1 MLYATRLDPMATDSN
16 GPSLAELFDQLH
28 ALDTVGR
35 EALLARMSE
44 PMASRLRALLAADAE
59 PDSRID
65 AAFTPLT
72 FSEATD
78 IPTGDR
84 IGAWQVIGELGRGG
98 MGTVLLGEREID
110 GTIQRGAIKLMRG
123 RMLDEE
129 RSRFRRERQILATLD
144 HPDIARLIDGGE
156 TESGQPYLVVEYVRG
171 ETLAQRLREHRP
183 DRSTVLLWIE
193 RIASAVQHAHQHLVI
208 HRDLKPAN
216 VMITP
221 ELGVKLL
228 DFGVAKLLDP
238 DTADDD
244 ASTRVF
250 TPGYASPEQL
260 AGRAIGTASDV
271 YSLGRILAEVL
282 GANETDSDLS
292 AIVAKATAELPADRY
307 LTMAE
312 FQDDL
317 IAWRERRPV
326 RAAASTWHYRLRKLV
341 RRHPVGS
348 LATFAALVIIAV
360 LGWRLFDALGLAEQ
374 ERTRA
379 DIARV
384 QAEQQLDRSR
394 SVVGFYARMFAGVAP
409 EHALGQS
416 LAPSEL
422 LQRAERLLAEAP
434 PDDPALLAELSASLG
449 VLYQRLGDGENAVR
463 LLTAGLATPS
473 PDDPY
478 AGLLRADREHA
489 LSLMLFDLGRND
501 EALASANRAQSLRQR
516 FAPDDTRSQFQTEL
530 LFVNQWLGLRNIDEA
545 RAAMARAEA
554 WFAQLKP
561 EPLDHLDRDNTRAML
576 AMDEQRFAD
585 AASAATLA
593 LAILS
598 EYPALD
604 RTRSIELE
612 RTLARANQAMG
623 QLDPAAEAFA
633 RAIAAQRQY
642 IGDRG
647 TRAMGLHNDYAILLA
662 TLGRFSEARAEYQ
675 LAAEVFA
682 ASGGPTPEN
691 NPRHWNNLCD
701 AETGFGRYTLAA
713 TYCQKALDLLLRE
726 ERSETDPERLLV
738 ESNLA
743 RARGYAGFPAE
754 ALKQLA
760 SVRDRALASQGPE
773 SFTATLQEFRSI
785 RLALLAGQLDEARA
799 FSERTSQS
807 MQAVFPNPHPWRV
820 RLWRAMA
827 LVSLQAGDLA
837 DAAAHLNTGEQE
849 AIAVLSEQHPLRA
862 QILLDRAVLHQ
873 RQGHQAEAI
882 EDLSRAL
889 PVLRACCDA
898 DEIDRAMAER
908 LSKDW
913 QVR

>member
-1 MLYATRLDPMATDSN
+1 M
-16 GPSLAELFDQLH
+16 
-28 ALDTVGR
+28 
-35 EALLARMSE
+35 
-44 PMASRLRALLAADAE
+44 
-59 PDSRID
+59 
-65 AAFTPLT
+65 
-72 FSEATD
+72 
-78 IPTGDR
+78 
-84 IGAWQVIGELGRGG
+84 
-98 MGTVLLGEREID
+98 
-110 GTIQRGAIKLMRG
+110 
-123 RMLDEE
+123 
-129 RSRFRRERQILATLD
+129 
-144 HPDIARLIDGGE
+144 
-156 TESGQPYLVVEYVRG
+156 
-171 ETLAQRLREHRP
+171 P
-183 DRSTVLLWIE
+183 DRATALLWIE

-260 AGRAIGTASDV
+260 AGKAVGTGTDV

-282 GANETDSDLS
+282 GKDKVDNDLRS
-292 AIVAKATAELPADRY
+292 IVAKATAEAPSDRY

-312 FQDDL
+312 LQDDL
-317 IAWRERRPV
+317 VAWRERRPV
-326 RAAASTWHYRLRKLV
+326 RAAASTWHYRLGKLL
-341 RRHPVGS
+341 RRHPTGS
-348 LATFAALVIIAV
+348 VATVTALVVIV
-360 LGWRLFDALGLAEQ
+360 LLGWRWFDALGKAEQ
-374 ERTRA
+374 ERARA
-379 DIARV
+379 DLARV
-384 QAEQQLDRSR
+384 QAEQQLERSR
-394 SVVGFYARMFAGVAP
+394 SVVDFYARMFAGVAP
-409 EHALGQS
+409 EHTLGQS
-416 LAPSEL
+416 LAPAEL
-422 LQRAERLLAEAP
+422 LQRAEHLLTEAP
-434 PDDPALLAELSASLG
+434 PADPALLGELSASLG

-463 LLTAGLATPS
+463 LLTAGLAAPA

-478 AGLLRADREHA
+478 AGLLRADREHTLA
-489 LSLMLFDLGRND
+489 LILFDLGRND
-501 EALASANRAQSLRQR
+501 EALAAAQRAQVLRQR
-516 FAPDDTRSQFQTEL
+516 FAPNDLRSQFQTEL
-530 LFVNQWLGLRNIDEA
+530 LLVNQWLGLRNTDEA
-545 RAAMARAEA
+545 RAAMTRAET
-554 WFAQLKP
+554 WFARLDAQP
-561 EPLDHLDRDNTRAML
+561 QDHLDRDTTRAIL

-585 AASAATLA
+585 AASAASSA
-593 LAILS
+593 LSVLNKT
-598 EYPALD
+598 PDLD

-612 RTLARANQAMG
+612 RTLARAHQALG
-623 QLDPAAEAFA
+623 ELDLAAEAFA
-633 RAIAAQRQY
+633 RAIAAQREY

-662 TLGRFSEARAEYQ
+662 TLGRFSDARAEYQ

-691 NPRHWNNLCD
+691 NPRHLNNLCD
-701 AETGFGRYTLAA
+701 ADTGFGRYALAA

-754 ALKQLA
+754 AMKQLA

-799 FSERTSQS
+799 FSERTSKS
-807 MQAVFPNPHPWRV
+807 MLVVFPNPHPWRV

-849 AIAVLSEQHPLRA
+849 AIAVLPEQHPLRA
-862 QILLDRAVLHQ
+862 QILLDRASLFK
-873 RQGHQAEAI
+873 RQGNHAAAMT
-882 EDLSRAL
+882 DLAKTL
-889 PVLRACCDA
+889 PVLRACCDEG
-898 DEIDRAMAER
+898 EIDRAMAER
-908 LSKDW
+908 LLKDW